1 MVKKKVAGFLLTALL
16 LLVLVGCGQKEVYME
31 VQGVE
36 LLNEPYKSEYDDK
49 EYNDYYAEV
58 TYADGTSDYMALTW
72 EPKSSDDW
80 FLTIKLAEGENK
92 DKAGK
97 ILVRGYFEN
106 NEMSTILKDRTY
118 YYATQQEYE
127 KILNEAIEKGYLKA
141 HNEKYSYKEIKVNDT
156 FEKVESE

>member
-36 LLNEPYKSEYDDK
+36 LLNEPYKSKYDDK

-58 TYADGTSDYMALTW
+58 TYTDGTSDYMALTW
-72 EPKSSDDW
+72 KPESTDEW